1 MPVHHCANEHVND
14 LQPIRF
20 LIYCLRECICHCSL
34 FPGLSVYDSI
44 FHFDI
49 PLSASYPSQPPS
61 LAPFPLHRV
70 TALHRRFSPSCYRF
84 STRLTKIDKSPIG
97 VKTSEREKGENE
109 RQVKWT
115 GGVTVCY
122 REESSFLS
130 QQHPGAKWTTNL

>member
-20 LIYCLRECICHCSL
+20 LIYCLREFICHCSL

-70 TALHRRFSPSCYRF
+70 TALHRRFSPTCYRF

-97 VKTSEREKGENE
+97 VKTSEREKGENDGRSNSTE
-109 RQVKWT
+109 KRT
-115 GGVTVCY
+115 HTY
-122 REESSFLS
+122 EESVPHIWMLCEASPRLI
-130 QQHPGAKWTTNL
+130 P